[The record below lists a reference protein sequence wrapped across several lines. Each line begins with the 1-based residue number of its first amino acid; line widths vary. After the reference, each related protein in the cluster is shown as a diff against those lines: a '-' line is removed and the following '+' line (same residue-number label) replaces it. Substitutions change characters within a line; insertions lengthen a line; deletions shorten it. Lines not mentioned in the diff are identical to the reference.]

1 MTPNI
6 LACEV
11 GGREQVNADYADHWT
26 VEGGHFYVVCDG
38 IGHNENTAAAVSE
51 FCELLKGELSEGI
64 IGDEAALENAII
76 NAVKS
81 LEQRRTSFA
90 FCMTA
95 ALKLQDRLVV
105 AHCGDCR
112 LGFLTPEG
120 VAWQT
125 KDDVPHHKLYH
136 QGLLDRKG
144 YLKARHLVSCKIK
157 PAVRRESLKV
167 YSLDNPAPLCMLLCS
182 DGFWSHVEEELEDT
196 SALSMEVIDG
206 MLPEL
211 TNSASDNFSVILV

>member
-1 MTPNI
+1 MTPSI

-11 GGREQVNADYADHWT
+11 GGCEQVNADYIDHWA
-26 VEGGHFYVVCDG
+26 VEGGHFYIVCDG

-51 FCELLKGELSEGI
+51 FCKLLKGELSGDI
-64 IGDEAALENAII
+64 IDNDTALENAII
-76 NAVKS
+76 NSVRS
-81 LEQRRTSFA
+81 LEQKRANFA

-95 ALKLQDRLVV
+95 GLKLQNRLIV

-120 VAWQT
+120 VDWQT

-136 QGLLDRKG
+136 QGLLSREG

-157 PAVRRESLKV
+157 PNVRRESLKV
-167 YSLDNPAPLCMLLCS
+167 YSLDNPAPQHMLLCS
-182 DGFWSHVEEELEDT
+182 DGFWSHVEAVLED
-196 SALSMEVIDG
+196 APPLSVEVITG